1 MKFYKYLIERYE
13 KLSKSDLD
21 RLEAWADALFA
32 SVDIDVEFTK
42 HFFQRINDIRNKKP
56 ITFDELKSLFQDTYR
71 RYGKKI
77 PALGDD
83 AQAVIR
89 DMRSDINVPFV
100 LNWDKKSQEFDL
112 ISKTIMR
119 KKNFKTSNKEL
130 FIY

>member
-13 KLSKSDLD
+13 KLYKSDLD